1 MRTKGWQKVFAFT
14 LKEHIKTKS
23 FIISTIIMAVL
34 VAAIFVLA
42 NILPAALVGGNSGEG
57 EESPIKDIF
66 GYEKIYI
73 ADETGIITDAD
84 IAELAAGG
92 LKAERTDKTAD
103 DIIAQIA
110 KAEGAQAAIVYTA
123 DKNSDGKT
131 VSYTAKTFYSPSG
144 KDRSTALSS
153 TMMQFLKE
161 CNVKRLGIDFDAF
174 NEASMPINTK
184 TVEAGQEELNV
195 FSSMI
200 HYVLPM
206 VLSMALFLIIFSYG
220 NTVAQSIAIEKT
232 SRVMELLL
240 TSVRPLA
247 VVIGKVLAM
256 GVVSFGQI
264 LLIIVVGAAS
274 VLASSPFGV
283 IGQISPLL
291 SNPEMLSGGLSDA
304 AAAGVNLDQFSLAQA
319 INSVVEKFTAV
330 NIILIGLAF
339 LIGFLFYA
347 LLAALVGAS
356 VSRMEDLQAAMQ
368 PYSLIGVV
376 GFFLAYYP
384 IIFNTSAI
392 ESGSAEIS
400 SVQMFSYY
408 FPISSPF
415 SIPGAV
421 ILGQLDTVQSA
432 IAVGVLVV
440 FTVLVAML
448 VSRVYEAIILHNGS
462 RLKIGDILKMAQNK

>member
-1 MRTKGWQKVFAFT
+1 MRTKGWQKVFLFT

-23 FIISTIIMAVL
+23 FIISTVITAVL
-34 VAAIFVLA
+34 VAAIFILA
-42 NILPAALVGGNSGEG
+42 NVLPAALMDNGGSGD
-57 EESPIKDIF
+57 ESPIVDIF

-73 ADETGIITDAD
+73 SDETGIITDAD
-84 IAELAAGG
+84 IAGLVSGG
-92 LKAERTDKTAD
+92 LKAERTDKSAD
-103 DIIAQIA
+103 DVIGLVA
-110 KAEGAQAAIVYTA
+110 KSEGAQAAIVFTA
-123 DKNSDGKT
+123 NKNSDGKT
-131 VSYTAKTFYSPSG
+131 VSYTAKTFYSPDG
-144 KDRSTALSS
+144 KDQSAALSS
-153 TMMQFLKE
+153 TMTQFLKE

-174 NEASMPINTK
+174 NEATLPINTK
-184 TVEAGQEELNV
+184 TIEAGQEELNI

-200 HYVLPM
+200 HYILPIALSM
-206 VLSMALFLIIFSYG
+206 VLFLLIFSYG
-220 NTVAQSIAIEKT
+220 NAVAQSIAIEKT

-256 GVVSFGQI
+256 GAVSFGQF

-274 VLASSPFGV
+274 IAVSSPFGV

-291 SNPEMLSGGLSDA
+291 SNPDLLAGGLSDA
-304 AAAGVNLDQFSLAQA
+304 AAAGVNIDQFSLAQA

-330 NIILIGLAF
+330 NIILIALAF

-384 IIFNTSAI
+384 IMFNLSAI
-392 ESGSAEIS
+392 ESGSAEING
-400 SVQMFSYY
+400 VQMFSYY
-408 FPISSPF
+408 FPVSSPF

-421 ILGQLDTVQSA
+421 VLGQLDTVQSA
-432 IAVGVLVV
+432 IAVGILAV

-448 VSRVYEAIILHNGS
+448 VSKVYEAIILHSGS

>member
-1 MRTKGWQKVFAFT
+1 MRTKGWQKVFVFT

-34 VAAIFVLA
+34 VAAIFILA
-42 NILPAALVGGNSGEG
+42 NVLPAALTNNGGSGED
-57 EESPIKDIF
+57 SPIEDIF
-66 GYEKIYI
+66 GYERIYI

-84 IAELAAGG
+84 IAKLVSEG
-92 LKAERTDKTAD
+92 LKAERTDKSAD

-110 KAEGAQAAIVYTA
+110 KAEGAQAAIIYTA
-123 DKNSDGKT
+123 DKNSDGKV

-144 KDRSTALSS
+144 KDRSATLSS
-153 TMMQFLKE
+153 TMTQFLKE
-161 CNVKRLGIDFDAF
+161 CNIKRLGIDFDAF

-184 TVEAGQEELNV
+184 TVEAGQEELNI

-200 HYVLPM
+200 HYILPI
-206 VLSMALFLIIFSYG
+206 VLSMVLFLLIFSYG
-220 NTVAQSIAIEKT
+220 NAVAQSIAIEKT

-256 GVVSFGQI
+256 GAVSFAQF

-274 VLASSPFGV
+274 IAASSPFGV

-291 SNPEMLSGGLSDA
+291 SNPDLLAGGLSDA
-304 AAAGVNLDQFSLAQA
+304 AAAGVNIDRFSLAQA

-384 IIFNTSAI
+384 IMFNVSAI
-392 ESGSAEIS
+392 ESGSAEING
-400 SVQMFSYY
+400 VQMFSYY

-421 ILGQLDTVQSA
+421 ILGQLDTAQSA
-432 IAVGVLVV
+432 IAVGILAV

-448 VSRVYEAIILHNGS
+448 VSKVYEAIILHSGS

>member
-1 MRTKGWQKVFAFT
+1 MRTKGWQKVFLFT

-23 FIISTIIMAVL
+23 FIISTVITAVL
-34 VAAIFVLA
+34 VAAIFILA
-42 NILPAALVGGNSGEG
+42 NVLPAALMDNGSGD
-57 EESPIKDIF
+57 ESPIVDIF

-73 ADETGIITDAD
+73 SDETGIITDAD
-84 IAELAAGG
+84 IAGLVSGG
-92 LKAERTDKTAD
+92 LKAERTDKSAD
-103 DIIAQIA
+103 DVIGLVA
-110 KAEGAQAAIVYTA
+110 KSEGAQAAIIFTA

-131 VSYTAKTFYSPSG
+131 VSYTAKTFYSPDG
-144 KDRSTALSS
+144 KDQSAALSS

-174 NEASMPINTK
+174 NEATLPINTK
-184 TVEAGQEELNV
+184 TIEAGQEELNI

-200 HYVLPM
+200 HYILPIALSM
-206 VLSMALFLIIFSYG
+206 VLFLLIFSYG
-220 NTVAQSIAIEKT
+220 NAVAQSIAIEKT

-256 GVVSFGQI
+256 GAVSFGQF

-274 VLASSPFGV
+274 IAVSSPFGV

-291 SNPEMLSGGLSDA
+291 SNPDLLAGGLSDA
-304 AAAGVNLDQFSLAQA
+304 AAAGVNIDQFSLAQA

-330 NIILIGLAF
+330 NIILIALAF

-384 IIFNTSAI
+384 IMFNLSAI
-392 ESGSAEIS
+392 ESGSAEING
-400 SVQMFSYY
+400 VQMFSYY
-408 FPISSPF
+408 FPVSSPF

-421 ILGQLDTVQSA
+421 VLGQLDTVQSA
-432 IAVGVLVV
+432 IAVGILAV

-448 VSRVYEAIILHNGS
+448 VSKVYEAIILHSGS

>member
-1 MRTKGWQKVFAFT
+1 MRTKGWQKVFIFT

-34 VAAIFVLA
+34 VAAIFILA
-42 NILPAALVGGNSGEG
+42 NVLPAALTNNGGSGED
-57 EESPIKDIF
+57 SPIEDIF
-66 GYEKIYI
+66 GYERIYI

-84 IAELAAGG
+84 IAKLVSEG
-92 LKAERTDKTAD
+92 LKAERTDKSAD

-110 KAEGAQAAIVYTA
+110 KAEGAQAAIIYTA
-123 DKNSDGKT
+123 DKNSDGKV

-144 KDRSTALSS
+144 KDRSATLSS
-153 TMMQFLKE
+153 TMTQFLKE
-161 CNVKRLGIDFDAF
+161 CNIKRLGIDFDAF

-184 TVEAGQEELNV
+184 TVEAGQEELNI

-200 HYVLPM
+200 HYILPI
-206 VLSMALFLIIFSYG
+206 VLSMVLFLLIFSYG
-220 NTVAQSIAIEKT
+220 NAVAQSIAIEKT

-256 GVVSFGQI
+256 GAVSFAQF

-274 VLASSPFGV
+274 IAASSPFGV

-291 SNPEMLSGGLSDA
+291 SNPDLLAGGLSDA
-304 AAAGVNLDQFSLAQA
+304 AAAGVNIDRFSLAQA

-384 IIFNTSAI
+384 IMFNVSAI
-392 ESGSAEIS
+392 ESGSAEING
-400 SVQMFSYY
+400 VQMFSYY

-421 ILGQLDTVQSA
+421 ILGQLDTAQSA
-432 IAVGVLVV
+432 IAVGILAV

-448 VSRVYEAIILHNGS
+448 VSKVYEAIILHSGS

>member
-1 MRTKGWQKVFAFT
+1 MRTKGWQKVFVFT

-34 VAAIFVLA
+34 VAAIFILA
-42 NILPAALVGGNSGEG
+42 NVLPAALTNNGGSGED
-57 EESPIKDIF
+57 SPIEDIF
-66 GYEKIYI
+66 GYERIYI

-92 LKAERTDKTAD
+92 LKAERTDKSAD

-110 KAEGAQAAIVYTA
+110 KAEGAQAAIIYTA
-123 DKNSDGKT
+123 DKNSDGKV

-144 KDRSTALSS
+144 KDRSATLSS
-153 TMMQFLKE
+153 TMTQFLKE
-161 CNVKRLGIDFDAF
+161 CNIKRLGIDFDAF

-184 TVEAGQEELNV
+184 TVEAGQEELNI

-200 HYVLPM
+200 HYILPI
-206 VLSMALFLIIFSYG
+206 VLSMVLFLLIFSYG
-220 NTVAQSIAIEKT
+220 NAVAQSIAIEKT

-256 GVVSFGQI
+256 GAVSFAQF

-274 VLASSPFGV
+274 IAASSPFGV

-291 SNPEMLSGGLSDA
+291 SNPDLLAGGLSDA
-304 AAAGVNLDQFSLAQA
+304 AAAGVNIDRFSLAQA

-384 IIFNTSAI
+384 IMFNVSAI
-392 ESGSAEIS
+392 ESGSAEING
-400 SVQMFSYY
+400 VQMFSYY

-421 ILGQLDTVQSA
+421 ILGQLDTAQSA
-432 IAVGVLVV
+432 IAVGILAV

-448 VSRVYEAIILHNGS
+448 VSKVYEAIILHSGS

>member
-23 FIISTIIMAVL
+23 FIISTIITAVL
-34 VAAIFVLA
+34 VAAIFILA
-42 NILPAALVGGNSGEG
+42 NVLPAALMDNGGSG
-57 EESPIKDIF
+57 EESPIEDIF

-84 IAELAAGG
+84 VAKLVSEG

-103 DIIAQIA
+103 DVIGLVA
-110 KAEGAQAAIVYTA
+110 KAEGAQAAIIYTA
-123 DKNSDGKT
+123 DKNSSGKT

-144 KDRSTALSS
+144 KDQSAALSS
-153 TMMQFLKE
+153 TMMRFLKE

-174 NEASMPINTK
+174 NEATLPINTK
-184 TVEAGQEELNV
+184 TIEAGQEELNI

-200 HYVLPM
+200 HYILPIALSM
-206 VLSMALFLIIFSYG
+206 VLFLLIFSYG
-220 NTVAQSIAIEKT
+220 NAVAQSIAIEKT

-256 GVVSFGQI
+256 GAVSFGQF

-274 VLASSPFGV
+274 IAVSSPFGV

-291 SNPEMLSGGLSDA
+291 SNPELLSGGLSDA

-330 NIILIGLAF
+330 NIILIALAF

-384 IIFNTSAI
+384 IMFNISAI
-392 ESGSAEIS
+392 ESGSAEING
-400 SVQMFSYY
+400 VQMFSYY
-408 FPISSPF
+408 FPVSSPF

-421 ILGQLDTVQSA
+421 VLGQLDTVQSA
-432 IAVGVLVV
+432 IAVGILAV

-448 VSRVYEAIILHNGS
+448 VSKVYEAIILHSGS